1 MATFKNERTSAVVDL
16 ARRAA
21 QAGRFQRSID
31 LLAEADG
38 LEAWA
43 FADCG
48 SESRRA
54 IAATIRSVRAAE
66 RAAEGEAR

>member
-1 MATFKNERTSAVVDL
+1 MVTFKNERTAAVIRL
-16 ARRAA
+16 ARSAAGA
-21 QAGRFQRSID
+21 QAWQRAID

-43 FADCG
+43 FADCS

-54 IAATIRSVRAAE
+54 IAATVQHVRSAE
-66 RAAEGEAR
+66 RKAAVS

>member
-1 MATFKNERTSAVVDL
+1 MNVTFKNDRTAAVVDL

-21 QAGRFQRSID
+21 GAGAYQRAID

-43 FADCG
+43 FADC
-48 SESRRA
+48 SSQSRTA
-54 IAATIRSVRAAE
+54 IAATIQRIRQAE
-66 RAAEGEAR
+66 RRQS